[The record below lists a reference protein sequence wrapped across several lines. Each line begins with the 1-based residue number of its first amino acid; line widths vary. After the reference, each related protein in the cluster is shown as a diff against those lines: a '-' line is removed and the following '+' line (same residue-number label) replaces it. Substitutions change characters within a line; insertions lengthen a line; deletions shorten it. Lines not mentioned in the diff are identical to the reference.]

1 MIRDPYH
8 THLNATRWTTLG
20 EFLHYLCGKSEGQD
34 FMLKRELVSGI
45 ETDMIL
51 LVDKE
56 RLLSQQQESHKLTTK
71 ELEKKREIKQIEKR
85 IKMAHKLEQ
94 KLA

>member
-1 MIRDPYH
+1 
-8 THLNATRWTTLG
+8 
-20 EFLHYLCGKSEGQD
+20 
-34 FMLKRELVSGI
+34 MLKRELVSGI